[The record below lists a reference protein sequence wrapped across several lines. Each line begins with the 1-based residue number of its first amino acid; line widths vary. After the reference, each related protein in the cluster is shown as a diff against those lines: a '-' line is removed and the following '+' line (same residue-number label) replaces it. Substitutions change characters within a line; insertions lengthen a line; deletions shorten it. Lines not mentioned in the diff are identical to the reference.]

1 MVNHHCPWLWLLEPF
16 SRPSGRE
23 RKLLASQL
31 LGLGLIWPRNSWF
44 LYADLTNKMWVWVS
58 SVNLETMDSMDT
70 PVTAGVYQLVFSRRW
85 HLAAEGFLVDAPGN
99 QYGDGYFEG
108 SMDDVVGLYIYIL
121 GYALCEWW
129 SFDNNLHNQTFL
141 PRKMRGNIVMS
152 SVMEADD
159 NNYCSRRLGGNQ
171 VG

>member
-1 MVNHHCPWLWLLEPF
+1 MVMTVGAFFQALRPWAEAPGVPATWT
-16 SRPSGRE
+16 
-23 RKLLASQL
+23 
-31 LGLGLIWPRNSWF
+31 WT
-44 LYADLTNKMWVWVS
+44 DLTQKF
-58 SVNLETMDSMDT
+58 MDFICWFDQQNVGMGIISKSGDHGFYGYT
-70 PVTAGVYQLVFSRRW
+70 GDCWSLSTFFWRRW

-141 PRKMRGNIVMS
+141 PRNMRGNIVMS

-159 NNYCSRRLGGNQ
+159 NNYGSRRLGGNQ